1 MDDEF
6 KERLNFLYSQ
16 MIKLA
21 KDYKLSFL
29 DIDTININDKYT
41 CDAHLK
47 FTGTDDMYNID
58 ELM

>member
-41 CDAHLK
+41 CDANLEFK
-47 FTGTDDMYNID
+47 GTDDMYNID

>member
-29 DIDTININDKYT
+29 DIDIIKINDKYT

-47 FTGTDDMYNID
+47 FKGTDDMYNID
-58 ELM
+58 ELL